1 MIVGG
6 TERSSR
12 RMILFP
18 SESARVTAH
27 TAGAL
32 TALAIDPPHSTTLRP
47 GAGTPGA
54 TTMDAPSFRA
64 RDQSPSQVTPSPDV
78 AQTSAEIV

>member
-1 MIVGG
+1 V
-6 TERSSR
+6 
-12 RMILFP
+12 F
-18 SESARVTAH
+18 
-27 TAGAL
+27 